1 MTRCHI
7 NCHLIYKIL
16 APTEFIFLI
25 QAQPLATQQIITE
38 QLQINPL
45 QAWHEFKDIT
55 HQNRHIRFQAQPC
68 SSLDVYYTA
77 TIERD
82 LSFRSLEHLNEVPIS
97 QLPDVVLPYLLP
109 SLYCQSD
116 ELVDMAQRSFAWMPQ
131 GYTRVKA
138 IEQWIYNQIM
148 YVSGSSNHLT
158 TARDVLI
165 QRAGVC
171 RDFAHL
177 GIALCRALGI
187 PARIVVG
194 YVKIEKFTPDFHA
207 IFEAYLDS
215 GWVRFDATR
224 LAPVEHLVQI
234 AVGRDASD
242 VAFATFYGQV
252 ELLKISPV
260 IEYEHR

>member
-7 NCHLIYKIL
+7 DCHLTYKIL

-25 QAQPLATQQIITE
+25 QAQSHATQQIITE
-38 QLQINPL
+38 QLQLHPL
-45 QAWHEFKDIT
+45 QTWHEFQDLT

-68 SSLDVYYTA
+68 DHLDIVYQA
-77 TIERD
+77 MIERD
-82 LSFRSLEHLNEVPIS
+82 TATQQLEHWQEVPIS
-97 QLPDVVLPYLLP
+97 QLPDDVLPYLLP

-116 ELVDMAQRSFAWMPQ
+116 ELVDMVQRSFAWMPQ
-131 GYTRVKA
+131 GYARVKA
-138 IEQWIYNQIM
+138 IEQWIFNQIM

-177 GIALCRALGI
+177 AIALCRALGI

-194 YVKIEKFTPDFHA
+194 YVKIEKFIPDFHA
-207 IFEAYLDS
+207 IFEAYLEG

-234 AVGRDASD
+234 GVGRDASD

-260 IEYEHR
+260 IEYEHK

>member
-1 MTRCHI
+1 MSRCHI
-7 NCHLIYKIL
+7 HCHLNYKIIS
-16 APTEFIFLI
+16 PTTFVFQI
-25 QAQPLATQQIITE
+25 QAQPCASQQILAEHFEISP
-38 QLQINPL
+38 QI
-45 QAWHEFKDIT
+45 QWHEYQCLA
-55 HQNRHIRFQAQPC
+55 HQNRHIRFQSQPC

-82 LSFRSLEHLNEVPIS
+82 LRFRSLEHLNEVPIS

-116 ELVDMAQRSFAWMPQ
+116 ELVEMAQRSFAWMPQ
-131 GYTRVKA
+131 GYVRVKA

-148 YVSGSSNHLT
+148 YQSGSSNHLS
-158 TARDVLI
+158 TARDILI

-194 YVKIEKFTPDFHA
+194 YVKIEKFIPDFHA
-207 IFEAYLDS
+207 IFEAYLDG

-252 ELLKISPV
+252 ELLNISPV
-260 IEYEHR
+260 IHYDD